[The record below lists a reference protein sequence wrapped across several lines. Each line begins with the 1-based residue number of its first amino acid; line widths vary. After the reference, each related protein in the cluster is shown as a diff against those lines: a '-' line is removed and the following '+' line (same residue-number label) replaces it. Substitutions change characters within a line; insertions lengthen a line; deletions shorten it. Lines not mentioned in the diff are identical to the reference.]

1 MDGAYARPQKGP
13 SDIADILTPAYNDG
27 RDNLAQP
34 QGGGALAIAGAV
46 SGPVA
51 MVVGTKEEDRVED
64 VAGTYGR
71 KEVGQMANNL
81 GRRQSASDRRSW
93 SIVSLI

>member
-1 MDGAYARPQKGP
+1 MTGVTTLR
-13 SDIADILTPAYNDG
+13 
-27 RDNLAQP
+27 NLRGEEHLPLCQFIEG
-34 QGGGALAIAGAV
+34 QAGAV

-51 MVVGTKEEDRVED
+51 RVVGPKEEDRVED